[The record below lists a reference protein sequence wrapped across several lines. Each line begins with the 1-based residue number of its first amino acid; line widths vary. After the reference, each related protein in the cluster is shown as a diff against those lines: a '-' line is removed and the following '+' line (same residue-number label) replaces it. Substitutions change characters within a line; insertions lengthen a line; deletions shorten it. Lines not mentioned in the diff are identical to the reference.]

1 MYKVYTIRDVFKL
14 PPERFGD
21 DLETAATEILQ
32 SKYEGNIDKDMGLLL
47 AVFNVR
53 DIGDGI
59 ILPEDPATRHDV
71 RFDILTYVPEVG
83 EVTIG
88 EVSELVEF
96 GAFVRIGPID
106 GLVHVSQI
114 IGDYISYDKKSGA
127 FISKKSGK
135 SLKKGDVVYA
145 KISTVSMKRSIR
157 DSKIALT
164 MKPSGLGKEE
174 WIAAEAKKSR
184 EPKQKGGSERKEKE
198 KK

>member
-32 SKYEGNIDKDMGLLL
+32 SRYEGNIDKDMGLLL

-127 FISKKSGK
+127 FVSKKSGK

-184 EPKQKGGSERKEKE
+184 EPRQKGGSERKEKE